1 MSTDTRATLLTV
13 PEIAAGLLDGTIPLA
28 PALKVW
34 LAANGVRQ
42 QDFAASLGYANGST
56 ISDAVSVRGEGRRA
70 VLRGK
75 VAEAIGYGEG
85 RTSSPVPPRYRS
97 REAISWKM
105 KDGIRPPRCQGKAS
119 DGPGTLRVLGDYRDV
134 PLGYAVARYLGNSEW
149 EYVSETEY
157 PPAERMVPAVEEGRW
172 YWKGKQAS
180 RPLRDGTEIRGSEVL
195 SRFLGGAAG
204 EKKILQKSS

>member
-1 MSTDTRATLLTV
+1 MSTDTRPALLTV

-42 QDFAASLGYANGST
+42 QDLAVSLGYTNGST
-56 ISDAVSVRGEGRRA
+56 ISDAVSVRGEGKRA

-75 VAEAIGYGEG
+75 VAEAIGYVEG
-85 RTSSPVPPRYRS
+85 RTSSPASSRPR
-97 REAISWKM
+97 EVISWKM

-134 PLGYAVARYLGNSEW
+134 PLGYVVARYLGDSEW

-157 PPAERMVPAVEEGRW
+157 PPAERMVPVVEAGRW
-172 YWKGKQAS
+172 YWKGRQAR
-180 RPLRDGTEIRGSEVL
+180 RPLR
-195 SRFLGGAAG
+195 A
-204 EKKILQKSS
+204 

>member
-1 MSTDTRATLLTV
+1 MSTDTRPTPLTV
-13 PEIAAGLLDGTIPLA
+13 PEIAARLLDGTVPLA

-56 ISDAVSVRGEGRRA
+56 ISDAVSARGEGRRA

-85 RTSSPVPPRYRS
+85 RTSSPVPSRP

-105 KDGIRPPRCQGKAS
+105 KDGICTPQYQGEAS
-119 DGPGTLRVLGDYRDV
+119 GGPGTLRVLGDYREV
-134 PLGYAVARYLGNSEW
+134 PTGYVVARYLGDSEW

-157 PPAERMVPAVEEGRW
+157 PPAERMVPAVEKGRW
-172 YWKGKQAS
+172 YWEAAS
-180 RPLRDGTEIRGSEVL
+180 RLPSSTTT
-195 SRFLGGAAG
+195 G
-204 EKKILQKSS
+204 EKILQKTS